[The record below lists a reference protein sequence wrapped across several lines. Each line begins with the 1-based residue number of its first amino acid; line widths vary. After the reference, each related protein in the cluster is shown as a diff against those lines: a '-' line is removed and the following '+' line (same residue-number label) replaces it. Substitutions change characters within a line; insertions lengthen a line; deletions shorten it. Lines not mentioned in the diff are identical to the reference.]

1 MEQRLGRVR
10 LADGTSVAYSTV
22 GTGPALLLA
31 PGWVS
36 HLELDWALA
45 PQRRFLEALA
55 SGRTLIRYDRPGCG
69 LSDPAPSSPALP
81 DLEMDVIEAVIA
93 AVGVERFD
101 VVGMSLSAALA
112 VRWAAG
118 RPETVRRLVLYGGWA
133 DGARVGPSG
142 VREHVLGLVEKH
154 WGLGSQ
160 VLTEIFAPEAG
171 PAFRASFAALQ
182 REAASAEAALRVL
195 AAGYA
200 LRVDADLGR
209 VQAPTVVV
217 HREGDRAVPLAE
229 GERLAAGIR
238 GAELV
243 VLPGRSHIPAVG
255 DADGVVDAIRAGLG
269 LARVRRR
276 FAPDLTPRQWEVA
289 ALVAQGMSN
298 REIARQLV
306 ITERSAESH
315 VERIRDRLG
324 LRSRAQLA
332 AWFVTS
338 RPRTE

>member
-10 LADGTSVAYSTV
+10 LDDGTSVAYSTV
-22 GTGPALLLA
+22 GAGPALLVA

-55 SGRTLIRYDRPGCG
+55 RGRTLIRYDRPGCG
-69 LSDPAPSSPALP
+69 LSDAAPPGPALP
-81 DLEMDVIEAVIA
+81 DLEMDVIGAVTT
-93 AVGVERFD
+93 AVGVKRFD
-101 VVGMSLSAALA
+101 IVGMSLSAALA
-112 VRWAAG
+112 VRWAAAH
-118 RPETVRRLVLYGGWA
+118 PETVRRLILYGGWA
-133 DGARVGPSG
+133 DGARLGPTG

-200 LRVDADLGR
+200 LCVEADLGR
-209 VQAPTVVV
+209 VQAPTVVL
-217 HREGDRAVPLAE
+217 HRDGDRAVPLAE

-276 FAPDLTPRQWEVA
+276 FAPELTPRQSEVA
-289 ALVAQGMSN
+289 ALVARGLSN
-298 REIARQLV
+298 REIAQELV

-332 AWFVTS
+332 AWYVTS
-338 RPRTE
+338 HG